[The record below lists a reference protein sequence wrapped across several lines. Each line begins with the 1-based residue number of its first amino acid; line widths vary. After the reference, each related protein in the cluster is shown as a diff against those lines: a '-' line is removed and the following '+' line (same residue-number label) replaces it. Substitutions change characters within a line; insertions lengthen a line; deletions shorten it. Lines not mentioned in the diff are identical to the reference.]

1 MENAKYQWGSQVTAI
16 SDIINDGS
24 YPNKAE
30 GELIVAKGEIGR
42 VRQIGQDEEQT
53 TYIYIVEFGDKLVG
67 CFEDELD
74 DNLTAEI
81 N

>member
-1 MENAKYQWGSQVTAI
+1 MENAKYQWGNQVVAV

-30 GELIVAKGEIGR
+30 GELIVSKGEIGR

-74 DNLTAEI
+74 YNLTAET